1 MAWIYPYAS
10 GRGRGFREKSERG
23 KEHVQF
29 ICRLLHVLLDRVFAF
44 LAPCGFESFFTR
56 QQDFASCSASR
67 SGVFPLVFFS
77 RVVYVF
83 IENAFAAVVRVHPR
97 LVVPQDEYFVDI
109 ACISGTAELPDVV
122 RHAGLLP
129 VFLAKSGR

>member
-1 MAWIYPYAS
+1 MPSAGGEAS
-10 GRGRGFREKSERG
+10 GKKARGE

-44 LAPCGFESFFTR
+44 LAPCGFESLFAR
-56 QQDFASCSASR
+56 QQDVAACSASR
-67 SGVFPLVFFS
+67 SGVFPRFLQS
-77 RVVYVF
+77 CCIYR
-83 IENAFAAVVRVHPR
+83 ENAFAAVVRVHPR